1 MKQSPLFS
9 GIVYIALGLLFTY
22 LAVEN
27 VNQTGWGFF
36 SVVLVLLATF
46 DIGSGVRMIQFHF
59 KLKQIQKNQKS

>member
-27 VNQTGWGFF
+27 VNQSGWGFF
-36 SVVLVLLATF
+36 SYVLVLLATF
-46 DIGSGVRMIQFHF
+46 DIGSGIRMIQFHF
-59 KLKQIQKNQKS
+59 KLKQIQKNQKN